1 MRLSLGMSSNSCI
14 YLINNNYYYLMELEK
29 TLFRVHE
36 RVLTG
41 KYISNILLF
50 LIVTFM
56 TISANFLIFFVILNA
71 S

>member
-1 MRLSLGMSSNSCI
+1 
-14 YLINNNYYYLMELEK
+14 MELEK